1 MPLCG
6 HCVVLRVPIGGTARS
21 NGMMK
26 TPTRVQSNFQKH
38 PPVKGSP
45 GNIRIVLADD
55 REDLLQEIRALLTPD
70 FEIVN
75 SVTNGLAL
83 IDAVRDLKPDLV
95 VSDIKMP
102 GMSGI
107 EACRRIIE
115 EGLCSA
121 AILLTM
127 YNEAQLVREAL
138 GVGIRGYLL
147 KVNAGEELIPA
158 VRSVMGGSTYLS
170 AGVRAA

>member
-1 MPLCG
+1 
-6 HCVVLRVPIGGTARS
+6 
-21 NGMMK
+21 MK
-26 TPTRVQSNFQKH
+26 TPTRVESNLRKRSAQGFPGQS
-38 PPVKGSP
+38 
-45 GNIRIVLADD
+45 RIVLADGH
-55 REDLLQEIRALLTPD
+55 EDLLQEIKALLTPD

-75 SVTNGLAL
+75 SVTDGLAL
-83 IDAVRDLKPDLV
+83 IDAVRELKPDLV

-115 EGLCSA
+115 QGLCSR

-127 YNEAQLVREAL
+127 YNEAQLVNEAL
-138 GVGIRGYLL
+138 GAGIRGYLL

-158 VRSVMGGSTYLS
+158 VRSVMGGATYLP
-170 AGVRAA
+170 AGVHTT

>member
-1 MPLCG
+1 MMSSETLAPG
-6 HCVVLRVPIGGTARS
+6 GQCVVLRVPIGIVARS
-21 NGMMK
+21 NEVMT
-26 TPTRVQSNFQKH
+26 TPTRVQSGQF
-38 PPVKGSP
+38 
-45 GNIRIVLADD
+45 RIVLADD
-55 REDLLQEIRALLTPD
+55 HEDLLQEIRSLLTPD

-75 SVTNGLAL
+75 TVTDGLAL
-83 IDAVRDLKPDLV
+83 IDTVRELKPDLV

-115 EGLCSA
+115 EGLCNA

-127 YNEAQLVREAL
+127 YNEAQLVKEAL
-138 GVGIRGYLL
+138 GAGIRGYLL

-170 AGVRAA
+170 AGLRGA

>member
-1 MPLCG
+1 
-6 HCVVLRVPIGGTARS
+6 
-21 NGMMK
+21 MK
-26 TPTRVQSNFQKH
+26 TPTRVESNLRK
-38 PPVKGSP
+38 PPAQGFP
-45 GNIRIVLADD
+45 GRFRIVLADD
-55 REDLLQEIRALLTPD
+55 HEDLLQEIKALLTPD

-75 SVTNGLAL
+75 SVTDGLAL

-95 VSDIKMP
+95 VSDIKMS

-115 EGLCSA
+115 QGLCGR

-127 YNEAQLVREAL
+127 YNEAQLVKEAL
-138 GVGIRGYLL
+138 GAGIRGYLL
-147 KVNAGEELIPA
+147 KVDAGEELIPA

-170 AGVRAA
+170 AGVHTS